1 MKMKHRPEIDAVC
14 NNFIKNTMDFYDIPG
29 IAVGVCIL
37 NDEMPEEPYIFT
49 GAGGYGNYET
59 KEPVLPETVF
69 HCTSVSKLFTAIG
82 IIKLVEKGKLKLSDH
97 LADVLPYLSI
107 ADERWV
113 NVTIEHMLTHTS
125 GFTDVGDY
133 GWKYH
138 QIDEEALK
146 RYAMSDEVIGK
157 KLLWIPGEGFR
168 YSSMAYDL
176 LGLVIAEVSDVSFED
191 FIEREIFEPLTMKN
205 TTFKTYER
213 TDGDLSLQAI
223 DEVKLAMPH
232 YKGRDRVIRLEDAYP
247 YTRQHA
253 PSSTLTSTAGD
264 ILKWASAI
272 MRRAPLQEKTIKD
285 MWVPRVGVPDTGE
298 KMGLGWF
305 VRKQELSPDG
315 EAREFTLVGHE
326 GSDDG
331 FRTSFWMCPELGI
344 ATVLL
349 CNMTDAPL
357 KKLNKQ
363 LLKTIVEK

>member
-1 MKMKHRPEIDAVC
+1 MKIKHRPEIDVVC

-107 ADERWV
+107 ADERWA

-125 GFTDVGDY
+125 GFTDVSDY
-133 GWKYH
+133 HWEEYRV
-138 QIDEEALK
+138 DEDALK
-146 RYAMSDEVIGK
+146 EYALSDEVAGK
-157 KLLWIPGEGFR
+157 KLLWEPGKFR
-168 YSSMAYDL
+168 YSSMAYNL
-176 LGLVIAEVSDVSFED
+176 LGLAIAEVSGMTFED
-191 FIEREIFEPLTMKN
+191 FMQQEIFEPLGMN
-205 TTFKTYER
+205 DTTFR
-213 TDGDLSLQAI
+213 TFDRF
-223 DEVKLAMPH
+223 DENSAVNMAMPH
-232 YKGRDRVIRLEDAYP
+232 SKGRDRAIRMEAVFP

-253 PSSTLTSTAGD
+253 PSSTLTSTAGE
-264 ILKWASAI
+264 LLRWASSI
-272 MRRAPLQEKTIKD
+272 MKDQENLGN
-285 MWVPRVGVPDTGE
+285 MWEPRCSVPDTGE
-298 KMGLGWF
+298 QMGLGWF
-305 VRKQELSPDG
+305 IRKQTVQTENGPMC
-315 EAREFTLVGHE
+315 EYVLVGHE

-349 CNMTDAPL
+349 CNLTGAPL
-357 KKLNKQ
+357 KKLNKR
-363 LLKTIVEK
+363 LFEAIIKCRL